1 MMRIA
6 LEFPDGWEVANSA
19 EQVMAR
25 EPGTKHF
32 MLLQHGGSARAAA
45 PSAKWLSTRCARP
58 ATNRWTGRWSSSSG
72 LDAYVG
78 VYRGSLNGVG
88 KVTMRAAHVAMG
100 RQVYVF
106 AGFAP
111 DAEFDQVGRDHRGF
125 DPDVPRAEPAGSG
138 AGAPEPPRPTTPCDR
153 AIRGSRS
160 RSVPGKGITNAAT
173 LAIMNGL
180 EVYEQPQPGERVK
193 IVVEG

>member
-1 MMRIA
+1 
-6 LEFPDGWEVANSA
+6 VANSA

-32 MLLQHGGSARAAA
+32 MLLQMVDRPRGSTIEEVARNAMRQAGYQPIDGGREH
-45 PSAKWLSTRCARP
+45 L
-58 ATNRWTGRWSSSSG
+58 GG

-78 VYRGSLNGVG
+78 LYRGSLSGVG

-111 DAEFDQVGRDHRGF
+111 ESEFDVVNRDIEASIRTFRELSPQEASQVRPNRLSYYTVRSGDSWQSIAQRAGRGL
-125 DPDVPRAEPAGSG
+125 
-138 AGAPEPPRPTTPCDR
+138 
-153 AIRGSRS
+153 
-160 RSVPGKGITNAAT
+160 TNAAT
-173 LAIMNGL
+173 LAIMNGV
-180 EVYEQPQPGERVK
+180 EVFEQPQPGERVK